1 MKKHYEGGT
10 VVPITKGNSKV
21 QSSWVPMPNQQNKR
35 AVHSHPIL
43 QTGVTNMKSMAEWRV
58 EDRNRR
64 AKETF
69 GRIADRLRARRDG
82 V

>member
-1 MKKHYEGGT
+1 MKKHYEGGNI
-10 VVPITKGNSKV
+10 VPITVGHVKSAWIDSPDASKA
-21 QSSWVPMPNQQNKR
+21 R
-35 AVHSHPIL
+35 AIALRPIL

-69 GRIADRLRARRDG
+69 GRIADRLRAKRDG
-82 V
+82 I

>member
-1 MKKHYEGGT
+1 MKKHYEGGNI
-10 VVPITKGNSKV
+10 VPITVGNVKSAWID
-21 QSSWVPMPNQQNKR
+21 SPDASR
-35 AVHSHPIL
+35 ARAIALRPIL

-69 GRIADRLRARRDG
+69 GRIADRLRQKRDG